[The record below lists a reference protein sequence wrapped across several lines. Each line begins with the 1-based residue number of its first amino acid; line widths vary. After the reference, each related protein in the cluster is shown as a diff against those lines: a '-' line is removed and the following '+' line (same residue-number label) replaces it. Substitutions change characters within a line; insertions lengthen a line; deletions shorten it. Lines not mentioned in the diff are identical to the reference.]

1 MKIKKIMTFLAMS
14 CMTVMLAG
22 CTSGG
27 TQGSG
32 DPGTDQTT
40 QTDTNTDDGSGQ
52 DGTQESDNAG
62 SDEAGDTAKDEDGQE
77 TSDDQDGAEKPA
89 GDVKKASEDEAE
101 KMLAGDWVMVKEWY
115 YNYGPEDE
123 KDPDLSKATDDNMSA
138 TLAADEPADVKLS
151 IYEDG
156 QSYFADYVAM
166 IYESYEE
173 YNHLPMT
180 IEKGG
185 LYKGCENQSW
195 FAKVKSPRSEKEY
208 FYTLIDENTLE
219 QCIKSTYDYD
229 DEGTYT
235 YYSIYRYLRDGSE
248 QLEHADDLRYENTVT
263 VSNAEELLNA
273 IADNTKI
280 ILKEGEYD
288 LSAASP
294 KAGSDKVY
302 LTKDHEQ
309 EGGTIEEVQIRE
321 VSNLRLEAEE
331 NAQVEISISDPA
343 YPVIG
348 FYDSHHCS
356 IDGITMGHHVEPGT
370 CGGSV
375 IYINNCDSFSVKGCE
390 LYGSGTYGL
399 ECYSAYSLTCT
410 DTEIYDCTYGIVD
423 LINCSGADFTNC
435 RMHDNRD
442 MCMISSTQSYGINFE
457 GCEFDNNYVDTSQ
470 YASSTFVYTYDSGEV
485 TMNRCTF
492 RDNIYTDLC
501 NETDKVKTENCRFLN

>member
-1 MKIKKIMTFLAMS
+1 MKIKKCMAFLAITCMS
-14 CMTVMLAG
+14 VMLAG

-32 DPGTDQTT
+32 DPGTETA
-40 QTDTNTDDGSGQ
+40 QTDANTDEGSGQ
-52 DGTQESDNAG
+52 DAAQEDDNAG
-62 SDEAGDTAKDEDGQE
+62 TDASGDDTKDEDGQDA
-77 TSDDQDGAEKPA
+77 SGDQDSAEKPT

-101 KMLAGDWVMVKEWY
+101 KLLAGDWVMVKEWY

-123 KDPDLSKATDDNMSA
+123 KDPDLSKATEDNMYV
-138 TLAADEPADVKLS
+138 TLAADEPAEVKLS

-173 YNHLPMT
+173 YNHLPLG

-219 QCIKSTYDYD
+219 QCITSTYDYD

-235 YYSIYRYLRDGSE
+235 YITVYRYLRDGSE
-248 QLEHADDLRYENTVT
+248 ELEHADDLRYENTVT

-280 ILKEGEYD
+280 ILKAGDYD

-294 KAGSDKVY
+294 KAGSEKVY
-302 LTKDHEQ
+302 LSKDHEQ
-309 EGGTIEEVQIRE
+309 EGGAIEEVQIRE
-321 VSNLRLEAEE
+321 VTNLRLEAEE

-343 YPVIG
+343 YPVLG

-356 IDGITMGHHVEPGT
+356 IDGITLGHHVEPGT

-399 ECYSAYSLTCT
+399 ECNSAYSLTCT

-423 LINCSGADFTNC
+423 LINCSTAEFTNC
-435 RMHDNRD
+435 RMHDNMD
-442 MCMISSTQSYGINFE
+442 MNMICATQSYGIRFD
-457 GCEFDNNYVDTSQ
+457 GCEFYNNYVATEQ
-470 YASSTFVYTYDSGEV
+470 YSNGSFVYSYDSGEIEM
-485 TMNRCTF
+485 TRCTF
-492 RDNIYTDLC
+492 RDNNYTDLC
-501 NETDKVKTENCRFLN
+501 NEADKVKTENCRFLN